1 MILSMR
7 HISKI
12 FLVSALCVPVACNK
26 QVIGPVVPDSKK
38 SVLEMSAGI
47 NDSYEHE
54 MTKAITNEP
63 DVSLMGELPAGTA
76 LFMVMK
82 SENENDDS
90 GVKYTVTKAVTGTAD
105 NKLSPVSYPGGN
117 YVRYWDDT
125 YARSSMVSI
134 YAACSPG
141 SSKTITISGRSD
153 YEHTGSPSS
162 LAWRADVLDCR
173 IADWKVSASQ
183 NAESLRDEDL
193 CYSNNVSV
201 QADANAADKRLKF
214 NSESKKFDKAKLCMR
229 HAMSKLSF
237 NIIRGEGFSDEE
249 FKFDEGTNI
258 KLSNF
263 YTSNTVFD
271 LPTGEFTGVYG
282 TYVINTIA
290 LRDTPAAGCAFSLDA
305 LVMPTTDLDDGTKG
319 DISLI
324 IAGNKYDISKRELLN
339 KISEDDKNSHMIS
352 GSKLKPGVHYTF
364 TFRIGK
370 AKIDEI
376 VASVVDW
383 EEVNA
388 GELTPSNARIKLKLE
403 ERGEHLA
410 DDQKMAFYRALDKA
424 PEISDSY
431 VGYNWNKGYSG
442 NKNIFSK
449 HGIWE
454 LENAWYWEN
463 NMSYYHFRGVMPENL
478 EVSTINNGT
487 DDEKDCF
494 AMQSALN
501 YTDCLWGAPMRDTD
515 DNETPES
522 FKFKYTADA
531 GFDNN
536 ISGTEDKQLYQAIG
550 PTEDAVKLTLFHM
563 MSEVEFRFTTSN
575 GSDKVEI
582 GSSGSGKSTKVVLE
596 DFRSQGRVLM
606 GNGKV
611 ETVGVKDNMTLSETI
626 TTESNS
632 CKAGIV
638 PQDLSGVSLRITT
651 PDHNE
656 YIVNLKD
663 ISVGTE
669 PVTTNIENPYG
680 QNAAG
685 KWTIDSWYP
694 GFKYVYSFKLT
705 KKGITDIVATIVAWE
720 SISADDDVQIQ

>member
-1 MILSMR
+1 MR

-47 NDSYEHE
+47 SDSYEHE

-63 DVSLMGELPAGTA
+63 DVSLMGELPERTA

-82 SENENDDS
+82 SENRNDS

-105 NKLSPVSYPGGN
+105 NKLSPVSYPDGN

-141 SSKTITISGRSD
+141 SSKTITISGRSN

-162 LAWRADVLDCR
+162 LAWSAGVLDCC
-173 IADWKVSASQ
+173 IADWKVSAYQ
-183 NAESLRDEDL
+183 NAESLLYEDL

-201 QADANAADKRLKF
+201 QADANREDKRLKF
-214 NSESKKFDKAKLCMR
+214 DSVSKKFDKAELCMR

-237 NIIRGEGFSDEE
+237 NIIRGEGFSEEE
-249 FKFDEGTNI
+249 FKFDERTNI

-282 TYVINTIA
+282 TYDINTIA

-305 LVMPTTDLDDGTKG
+305 LVMPTTDLDDDTKG

-324 IAGNKYDISKRELLN
+324 IAGNKYDISKKDLLD
-339 KISEDDKNSHMIS
+339 KISEDDKNKHLTD

-376 VASVVDW
+376 AASVVDW

-388 GELTPSNARIKLKLE
+388 GELTPSNARIRLKLE
-403 ERGEHLA
+403 ERGTHIS

-431 VGYNWNKGYSG
+431 VGYNWNKGYSD

-449 HGIWE
+449 QSGNWD
-454 LENAWYWEN
+454 LESTWYWED

-478 EVSTINNGT
+478 EVSTIN
-487 DDEKDCF
+487 DEKDCF

-522 FKFKYTADA
+522 FKFKYTAEA

-536 ISGTEDKQLYQAIG
+536 ISGTGDKQLYQAIG

-596 DFRSQGRVLM
+596 DFTPQGRVLM

-611 ETVGVKDNMTLSETI
+611 ETVGDTGDLTLSEAI

-638 PQDLSGVSLRITT
+638 PQDLSGVRLRITT

-663 ISVGTE
+663 ISVGTK
-669 PVTTNIENPYG
+669 PVTTNIENPYR

>member
-1 MILSMR
+1 MT

-12 FLVSALCVPVACNK
+12 FVASALCALVACNK

-38 SVLEMSAGI
+38 SVLEMSVGI
-47 NDSYEHE
+47 SDSYGHE
-54 MTKAITNEP
+54 TTKAITNKP
-63 DVSLMGELPAGTA
+63 DASLLGELPAGTA

-82 SENENDDS
+82 SENKNDL
-90 GVKYTVTKAVTGTAD
+90 GVKYTVTKAVTGTAS
-105 NKLSPVSYPGGN
+105 NKLSPVSYPDGT

-125 YARSSMVSI
+125 YARSAMISI

-141 SSKTITISGRSD
+141 SSKVISISGRSE
-153 YEHTGSPSS
+153 YSHSGSPSPM
-162 LAWRADVLDCR
+162 AWSSVVLDCN

-183 NAESLRDEDL
+183 NAETLRDEDL

-214 NSESKKFDKAKLCMR
+214 DSSSKKFDRAELCMR
-229 HAMSKLSF
+229 HALSKLSF
-237 NIIRGEGFSDEE
+237 NIIRGEGFSEEE
-249 FKFDEGTNI
+249 FKFNEGTNI

-271 LPTGEFTGVYG
+271 IPRGEFTGAYSS
-282 TYVINTIA
+282 YVINTIA
-290 LRDTPAAGCAFSLDA
+290 QRETPAAGCAFSLDA
-305 LVMPTTDLDDGTKG
+305 LVMPTTDFSYDTKG

-324 IAGNKYDISKRELLN
+324 IAGNKYDISKKDLLN
-339 KISEDDKNSHMIS
+339 RISEDDKNSHMIS

-364 TFRIGK
+364 TFIIGK

-383 EEVNA
+383 ETVDA

-410 DDQKMAFYRALDKA
+410 DGQKMALYRALDQA
-424 PEISDSY
+424 PEISDSHEGYDWATGY
-431 VGYNWNKGYSG
+431 VG
-442 NKNIFSK
+442 NKNTFSK
-449 HGIWE
+449 ERGIWE
-454 LENAWYWEN
+454 LENAWYWDN
-463 NMSYYHFRGVMPENL
+463 NMIYYHFRGVMPDDMA
-478 EVSTINNGT
+478 VSTVDNGT
-487 DDEKDCF
+487 DKEKDCF
-494 AMQSALN
+494 AIQSALN
-501 YTDCLWGAPMRDTD
+501 FTDYLWGAPMRDIA
-515 DNETPES
+515 DNETSDS
-522 FKFKYTADA
+522 FKFIYTADE
-531 GFDNN
+531 GFDNK
-536 ISGTEDKQLYQAIG
+536 ISGTENKQIYQAIG
-550 PTEDAVKLTLFHM
+550 PTKDAVKLTLFHM
-563 MSEVEFRFTTSN
+563 MSEVEFKFTTGNDSN
-575 GSDKVEI
+575 KVQI
-582 GSSGSGKSTKVVLE
+582 GSTESGTSTKVVLE
-596 DFRSQGRVLM
+596 DFTPQGRVLM

-611 ETVGVKDNMTLSETI
+611 ETVGAKDKLTLSEGI

-638 PQDLSGVSLRITT
+638 PQDLSGVRLRITM

-669 PVTTNIENPYG
+669 PHTTNIENPYK
-680 QNAAG
+680 QNPAG
-685 KWTIDSWYP
+685 KWAIDSWYP

-705 KKGITDIVATIVAWE
+705 KKGITEIVATIVAWE
-720 SISADDDVQIQ
+720 SISADDEVQIQ